1 MTTAE
6 LITHLDTGL
15 SMADLEALDLVQLGR
30 LEGLLYHWHSLS
42 EAEIR
47 MRHDA
52 LKDEAS
58 E

>member
-6 LITHLDTGL
+6 LITYLDTGL

-42 EAEIR
+42 EAMIASR
-47 MRHDA
+47 MQA
-52 LKDEAS
+52 QADEAS